1 MRILVCAHDYWP
13 NPSPQALRITRLT
26 EELARRGHDIRVLTR
41 TVASGS
47 MTGSPDL
54 RGVTIL
60 RTSPGK
66 LESTIDRISARR
78 RAVLPVENPDKV
90 RREGEFFASNGLN
103 WKGRLIERVRRF
115 ADFFWFPDGRSAWCA
130 GALIEGRR
138 QLLWKPDLILVSH
151 EPAASVRVGLE
162 ISRMSGIPLVAEL
175 GDPICAPYT
184 PKFWRRRAFKL
195 EQEVC
200 GHARAVVITSEAT
213 ARLLAC
219 RHGQAEKYHLIPQG
233 FALAALNSARR
244 HARGAGVHLVY
255 TGRFYPFRDPSNLVS
270 AVLRVPGCRLTVAGP
285 ALPASVL
292 SSFQEHPDSLHYIG
306 QLSQSA
312 AVALQLDADMLVSIG
327 NAGMTQVPGKLMEY
341 LGTGRPVFHVQPDV
355 MDAGAE
361 IVRREKCGF
370 VTQDDVASI
379 ASALEELSVLKQRG
393 QLEAGLRLGPEVFQ
407 EYRWDQLALKFEDVC
422 VNSLANL

>member
-26 EELARRGHDIRVLTR
+26 EELAKRGHDIRVLTR

-47 MTGSPDL
+47 VIGSPDL
-54 RGVTIL
+54 CGVTIV

-78 RAVLPVENPDKV
+78 RALLPIENPDMVKC
-90 RREGEFFASNGLN
+90 EEFFASNGLN

-115 ADFFWFPDGRSAWCA
+115 SDFFWFPDGRSAWCA
-130 GALIEGRR
+130 SAFIEGRS
-138 QLLWKPDLILVSH
+138 QLLRKPDLILVSH
-151 EPAASVRVGLE
+151 EPAASVRVGME
-162 ISRMSGIPLVAEL
+162 ISRISGIPLVAEL

-184 PKFWRRRAFKL
+184 PKRWLRRASKL

-200 GHARAVVITSEAT
+200 EHARAVVVTSEAT
-213 ARLLAC
+213 ARLLAS
-219 RHGQAEKYHLIPQG
+219 RHGQAEKYRLIPQG
-233 FALAALNSARR
+233 FALAALNSVRR
-244 HARGAGVHLVY
+244 SARGAGLHLVY
-255 TGRFYPFRDPSNLVS
+255 TGRFYPFRDPSDLVS

-285 ALPASVL
+285 ALPTSVI
-292 SSFQEHPDSLHYIG
+292 SSFQQYPDSLNYIG

-341 LGTGRPVFHVQPDV
+341 LGTGRPIFHVQPDE

-370 VTQDDVASI
+370 VAQDGVASI
-379 ASALEELSVLKQRG
+379 TSALEELSALKQQG

-407 EYRWDQLALKFEDVC
+407 EYRWDQLALKLEDVC
-422 VNSLANL
+422 VNSLDNL